1 MSRSSVWSLAVA
13 MAVCS
18 GAAPTFA
25 QNHPFTVTQVA
36 DFDIP
41 WAIAFLPDGRMLV
54 TEQRGMLKLY
64 TPGGASVDVSGVP
77 QVSWF
82 GQGGLGDVVLHPN
95 FAQNGLV
102 YLSYAEAG
110 EGETR
115 GAAVAR
121 AKLVL
126 DGSGGELGEHVGD
139 EEYLR

>member
-1 MSRSSVWSLAVA
+1 MLRTSLWSLAAAMVASSGA
-13 MAVCS
+13 MAPV
-18 GAAPTFA
+18 FA

-54 TEQRGMLKLY
+54 TEQRGMLKLV
-64 TPGGASVDVSGVP
+64 TPAGASVDIRGVP
-77 QVSWF
+77 QVSYF
-82 GQGGLGDVVLHPN
+82 GQGGLSDVVLHPN
-95 FAQNGLV
+95 FAQNGLL

-126 DGSGGELGEHVGD
+126 EGSGG
-139 EEYLR
+139 